1 MCYNGPNKAEW
12 KEEQHTLTFLQK
24 DCLGRGSSFCVKK
37 EVLSKM
43 KKDGN
48 HSGIGLLM
56 LLLVALLIAFL
67 WMKNM
72 DSVKKDSSDTQQA
85 EDYVHQ
91 AQNLVDQINRAQ
103 QQAATEP

>member
-1 MCYNGPNKAEW
+1 
-12 KEEQHTLTFLQK
+12 
-24 DCLGRGSSFCVKK
+24 
-37 EVLSKM
+37 M

-48 HSGIGLLM
+48 HSGIGILM

-91 AQNLVDQINRAQ
+91 AQNLVDQINQAQ

>member
-1 MCYNGPNKAEW
+1 MDPTKQNGKKSSTHLHSCKRTASV
-12 KEEQHTLTFLQK
+12 
-24 DCLGRGSSFCVKK
+24 GGSSFCVKK

-91 AQNLVDQINRAQ
+91 AQNLVDQINQAQ

>member
-1 MCYNGPNKAEW
+1 
-12 KEEQHTLTFLQK
+12 
-24 DCLGRGSSFCVKK
+24 
-37 EVLSKM
+37 M

-91 AQNLVDQINRAQ
+91 AQNLVDQINQAQ

>member
-1 MCYNGPNKAEW
+1 
-12 KEEQHTLTFLQK
+12 
-24 DCLGRGSSFCVKK
+24 
-37 EVLSKM
+37 M

-91 AQNLVDQINRAQ
+91 AQNLVDQINQAQ
-103 QQAATEP
+103 QQAGTEP

>member
-1 MCYNGPNKAEW
+1 
-12 KEEQHTLTFLQK
+12 
-24 DCLGRGSSFCVKK
+24 
-37 EVLSKM
+37 M